1 MKSFMIIFAIPNL
14 STCLLLSYSCYTGR
28 STYLRTFRINSSL
41 EVSNDV
47 LRVRYRSSIQKA
59 MVGQAYIILG
69 GAGSALGPSR
79 PSDLKKRAENTAQG
93 DEPNS
98 TVRSQQLLCR
108 RLRNQL
114 NRGTMR
120 SRCHMAREGESAFV
134 KGN

>member
-1 MKSFMIIFAIPNL
+1 MIIFAIPNL

-93 DEPNS
+93 DDRHCKIAAIAVS
-98 TVRSQQLLCR
+98 TAQKPTQSRHYEKSMPHGER
-108 RLRNQL
+108 R
-114 NRGTMR
+114 
-120 SRCHMAREGESAFV
+120 
-134 KGN
+134 